1 MSLEVPRQ
9 SHLGRRLHIF
19 LTLSES
25 DLKEIGITLFGPRRK
40 MMSAIQRS
48 INEMLPTV
56 KDSPVEIAY
65 ADVLAAKLST
75 LQQHNKELEMEKKE
89 YVERYE
95 QEQELRKVT
104 ESFLMEQRSLLSSL
118 HDVKT
123 KWERNQ
129 QHLTRIVDNARTSS
143 LTSKFDNMRTKS
155 GSRSSPSSKDRSS
168 PQSHLAHQKDLDE
181 ILRSNRECLDDMQRI
196 LKQSTIVGKD
206 TKR

>member
-1 MSLEVPRQ
+1 MGYYSKFVEQDVD
-9 SHLGRRLHIF
+9 LHIF
-19 LTLSES
+19 LTLSEA

-75 LQQHNKELEMEKKE
+75 LQQHNKELELEKKE

-104 ESFLMEQRSLLSSL
+104 ESFLMEQRNLLSSL
-118 HDVKT
+118 HHVKT

-129 QHLTRIVDNARTSS
+129 QHLSHIVDNSRTSS
-143 LTSKFDNMRTKS
+143 LTSKFDNMKMKS
-155 GSRSSPSSKDRSS
+155 GTTRSSPSTKERSS
-168 PQSHLAHQKDLDE
+168 SQSNIKDLEE
-181 ILRSNRECLDDMQRI
+181 ILRSNRQCLDDMQQI
-196 LKQSTIVGKD
+196 LKQSTIVGKN